1 MACIIKSPQHKAP
14 HPSIHR
20 MSTFEEVAQA
30 AQRDHE
36 FEMIHEEFTEL
47 VENSDH
53 YRLCNRIFP
62 FLAHVNDGGNLG
74 ALHSY
79 LQSSMQSSIILQGMI
94 HNVINASKTNPKLK
108 RTLEILIGRVA

>member
-1 MACIIKSPQHKAP
+1 MA
-14 HPSIHR
+14 
-20 MSTFEEVAQA
+20 TFEEVAQA

-36 FEMIHEEFTEL
+36 FEMIHEAFTEL

-53 YRLCNRIFP
+53 YRLCQRIFP
-62 FLAHVNDGGNLG
+62 FLAHVNDGGNLS

-79 LQSSMQSSIILQGMI
+79 LQSSMQSPIILKGMI
-94 HNVINASKTNPKLK
+94 HNVVNTAKTNPNLK

>member
-1 MACIIKSPQHKAP
+1 MYVYAPHKAP

-20 MSTFEEVAQA
+20 MASFEEVAQA

-36 FEMIHEEFTEL
+36 FEMIHEAFTEL

-53 YRLCNRIFP
+53 YRLCQRIFP

-79 LQSSMQSSIILQGMI
+79 LQSSMQSPIALKGMI
-94 HNVINASKTNPKLK
+94 HGVVNTAKTNPTLK
-108 RTLEILIGRVA
+108 RTLEILIG

>member
-1 MACIIKSPQHKAP
+1 MYVIVPRKAP
-14 HPSIHR
+14 RPSIHR

-36 FEMIHEEFTEL
+36 FEMIREAFTEL

-53 YRLCNRIFP
+53 YRLCQRIFP
-62 FLAHVNDGGNLG
+62 FLAHVNDGGNLS

-79 LQSSMQSSIILQGMI
+79 LQSSMQSPIALKGMI
-94 HNVINASKTNPKLK
+94 HGVVNTAKTNPNLK
-108 RTLEILIGRVA
+108 RTLEILIGR

>member
-1 MACIIKSPQHKAP
+1 MYVIAQHKAP

-20 MSTFEEVAQA
+20 MATFEEVAQA
-30 AQRDHE
+30 AQRDQE
-36 FEMIHEEFTEL
+36 FEMIHEAFTEL

-79 LQSSMQSSIILQGMI
+79 LQSSMQSPIILQGMI
-94 HNVINASKTNPKLK
+94 HNVINASKTNPNLK
-108 RTLEILIGRVA
+108 RTLEILIG